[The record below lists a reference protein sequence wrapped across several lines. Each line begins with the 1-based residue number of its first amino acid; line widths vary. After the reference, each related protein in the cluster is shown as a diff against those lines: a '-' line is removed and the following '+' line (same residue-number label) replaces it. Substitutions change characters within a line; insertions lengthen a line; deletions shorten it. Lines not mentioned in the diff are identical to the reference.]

1 MGRLVS
7 EEDSGL
13 MEAGR
18 TVKGSVSAGWHVPL
32 CVAVF
37 FDNRLAWPTG
47 VDPAPLL
54 RQPSQLV
61 ALESFGFQRQCKH
74 LSLCSIGFPF
84 VF

>member
-1 MGRLVS
+1 MTANHRNGRKKIGRLVS

-37 FDNRLAWPTG
+37 LTTAWLG
-47 VDPAPLL
+47 L
-54 RQPSQLV
+54 Q
-61 ALESFGFQRQCKH
+61 G
-74 LSLCSIGFPF
+74 
-84 VF
+84 